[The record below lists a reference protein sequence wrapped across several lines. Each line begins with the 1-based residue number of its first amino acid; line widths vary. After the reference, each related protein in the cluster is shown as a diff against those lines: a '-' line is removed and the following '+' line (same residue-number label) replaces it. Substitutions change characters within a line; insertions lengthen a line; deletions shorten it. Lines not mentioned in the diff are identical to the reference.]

1 MECGK
6 FRATFSRSRVSA
18 DRGWGEDSVAGKVSV
33 KFRVEGRLLIAAVEI
48 TLLLVAAPR
57 AAEARGPRMP
67 PGHVVE
73 LLGSKVRYYDAG
85 PAPDGAR
92 AGDGPNL
99 IFLHGLG
106 GDAADWAPNIGP
118 VSKHYHVYALD
129 QIGFGR
135 SDKPSGDYKIE
146 TFVTYLEG
154 FMQVLNIPKATL
166 VGNSLGGWIAAEFA
180 IRHPDRVDKL
190 VLVDAA
196 GLRARA
202 SEILPVFGLAA
213 WAEKRQQLEGAL
225 RDRRLVEI
233 EFERFSLA
241 WHLKR
246 GDSKTIERVV
256 ASVLAGKEFL
266 DDNAAA
272 IRAPTLVLWGRND
285 LWIPLAM
292 GERLAKAV
300 PGAKLVVLDRCG
312 HLPQLERPTEFNS
325 ALLEFLAVAE

>member
-1 MECGK
+1 M
-6 FRATFSRSRVSA
+6 
-18 DRGWGEDSVAGKVSV
+18 AGKAPV
-33 KFRVEGRLLIAAVEI
+33 KVRFEFLLLIASLEI
-48 TLLLVAAPR
+48 TLLLAAMPR

-67 PGHVVE
+67 RGHVVE
-73 LLGSKVRYYDAG
+73 LQGSKVRYYE
-85 PAPDGAR
+85 

-118 VSKHYHVYALD
+118 VSKYYHVYALD

-135 SDKPSGDYKIE
+135 SDKPASDYKIE
-146 TFVTYLEG
+146 TFVTYLEA
-154 FMQVLNIPKATL
+154 FMQALNIPKATL

-246 GDSKTIERVV
+246 GDSKTIEHVV

-266 DDNAAA
+266 DDNAAG

-285 LWIPLAM
+285 LWIPLLM

-312 HLPQLERPTEFNS
+312 HLPQLERPKEFNS
-325 ALLEFLAVAE
+325 AILEFLAVAE